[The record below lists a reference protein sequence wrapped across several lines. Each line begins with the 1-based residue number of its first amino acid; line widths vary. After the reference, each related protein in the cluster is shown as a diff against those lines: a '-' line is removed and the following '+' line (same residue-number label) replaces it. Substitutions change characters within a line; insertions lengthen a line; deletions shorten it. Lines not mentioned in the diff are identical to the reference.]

1 MGNGWV
7 SDQVKGDEL
16 GIGMSG
22 AVEKGRQR
30 RSRHSPMLTY
40 WKYALRAKMTATLQ
54 DELF

>member
-1 MGNGWV
+1 
-7 SDQVKGDEL
+7 
-16 GIGMSG
+16 MSG